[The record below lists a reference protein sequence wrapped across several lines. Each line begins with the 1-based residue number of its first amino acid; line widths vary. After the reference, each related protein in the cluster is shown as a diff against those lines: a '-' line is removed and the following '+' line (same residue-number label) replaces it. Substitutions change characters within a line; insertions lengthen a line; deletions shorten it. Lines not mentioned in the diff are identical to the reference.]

1 MDNSRNTLSPSSRQ
15 DRIAELVAA
24 YRGIL
29 TRYQEIVSLSHE
41 ERDRLAEGDSIEKV
55 NELLRRKKSVLT
67 AIRVEEERVASAREW
82 WKKVRRS
89 LPRQDGQ
96 ELLSLLDAISQ
107 CVEQSLALETECR
120 SLLTRATAW
129 ALPRVA
135 PTNGAPATTAGV
147 QALNAYG
154 QAAAGGS
161 R

>member
-1 MDNSRNTLSPSSRQ
+1 MNALSSSSRQ
-15 DRIAELVAA
+15 DRLAELVAA

-29 TRYQEIVSLSHE
+29 RRYQEIVALSLE
-41 ERDRLAEGDSIEKV
+41 ERDRLAEGEAIEKV
-55 NELLRRKKSVLT
+55 NDLLRQKKTVLT
-67 AIRVEEERVASAREW
+67 QIRVEEERVASAREW
-82 WKKVRRS
+82 CKKVRRS

-120 SLLTRATAW
+120 ALLTRATAW
-129 ALPRVA
+129 AVPRVA
-135 PTNGAPATTAGV
+135 PTNGAPETTAGV